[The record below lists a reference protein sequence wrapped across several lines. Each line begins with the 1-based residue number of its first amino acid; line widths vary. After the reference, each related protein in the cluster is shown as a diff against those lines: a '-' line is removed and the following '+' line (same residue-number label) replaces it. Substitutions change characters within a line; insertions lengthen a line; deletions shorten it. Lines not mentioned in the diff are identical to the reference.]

1 LIEKEAKLFPRLLSE
16 KEAPAGQLS
25 KPKLELQLYNRD
37 KTDNGHITMK
47 ITKDEVLYVADL
59 ARLELDDASIDKF
72 AGQIGD
78 VLEYVAK
85 LNEVDTEG
93 LRPTSHA
100 ISLTNAFREDEQRPP
115 LDRELA
121 LANAPEKEDGNF
133 VVPKIIE

>member
-1 LIEKEAKLFPRLLSE
+1 LSE
-16 KEAPAGQLS
+16 K
-25 KPKLELQLYNRD
+25 RD
-37 KTDNGHITMK
+37 KGLGMGIFRLLNKRQTTNNIQQTTYNGHSTMK

-59 ARLELDDASIDKF
+59 ARLDLDDASIEKF

-93 LRPTSHA
+93 LQPTSHA

-115 LDRELA
+115 LDREQA

-133 VVPKIIE
+133 VVPKIVG